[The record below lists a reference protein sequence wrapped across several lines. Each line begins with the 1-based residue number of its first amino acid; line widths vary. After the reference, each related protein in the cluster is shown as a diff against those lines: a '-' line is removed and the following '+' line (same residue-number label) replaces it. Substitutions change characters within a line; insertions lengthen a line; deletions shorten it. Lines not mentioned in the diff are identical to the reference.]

1 MATVR
6 ITLLLCITLSL
17 CIPSGSYGA
26 VLVSGGTAQQGSGD
40 NTNRL
45 IKIEVHSVKIDC
57 NVASRFAHTV
67 MTSTALNKANV
78 SQEVFFEVELPKTA
92 FITNF
97 SMEIEGK
104 TYVGEVKEKEK
115 AKKQYEKAVS
125 SGQTA
130 GLVKASGRKMEKFSV
145 SVNIAAHSGVT
156 FTLTYEEL
164 LQRRFGNYEI
174 MIRVKPKQLIVADIH
189 EPQGIAFLDAYGTFI
204 TNELLPLVEKTV
216 TDKKAHVSFSPTIDQ
231 QRKCPDCDGTLIDG
245 DFFIKYD
252 VKRTQGI
259 GDVQTK
265 EALLSILKDLPENDY
280 FGIVIFSNDINVW
293 RPYLSQA
300 TPENI
305 QLAQKFIMSLQAGG
319 GPRDLPQIQE
329 SIRDAIGGNIT
340 LFCLGF
346 GYDVDYPFLDVLAKQ
361 NNGLAR
367 RIYEDSDAVLQLQ
380 FQNDF
385 VVKGQAS
392 TQERKTTFPDE
403 EYIFGDF
410 TERLWA
416 YLTIQQLLD
425 KKDKGSA
432 EERVN
437 ATAEALELSLKYNF
451 VTPLTSMVVI
461 KPQKEEK
468 PEDALIADKLTEVDG
483 DPHFIIE
490 LPDQNDALC
499 FNIDEKPGTI
509 FNLVKD
515 PLTGIVV
522 NGQTIGDKKVDPG
535 TRVNTYFGSF
545 GIIHDKFG
553 IRLMVSTQKILVS
566 DHGKVARL
574 FWSDNTSVKGP
585 NMDLQVTKDRSLTV
599 SLRNSVKFVI
609 ILHKVWKKHPYH
621 QDYLGFYTLDS
632 HFFSQSV
639 HGLIGQFYNGVEF
652 EVSEVFPGQ
661 DEGKPDALMFVKGH
675 RVVVTRS

>member
-1 MATVR
+1 MQIYKYINARDSISFQCTDILHVLNAASNFKR
-6 ITLLLCITLSL
+6 WFKISL
-17 CIPSGSYGA
+17 IFS
-26 VLVSGGTAQQGSGD
+26 
-40 NTNRL
+40 
-45 IKIEVHSVKIDC
+45 IDC

-97 SMEIEGK
+97 SMSIEGK

-174 MIRVKPKQLIVADIH
+174 MIRVKPKQLVQEFQIVADIH

-259 GDVQTK
+259 GDVQIVNGYFVHFFAPSDLPQVPKNVIFCIDVSGSMYGKKIMQTK

-319 GPRDLPQIQE
+319 GTNLHDGVIKSIEMLYKEMKTNSLADNSVPMIILLTDGVPNTWPRDLPQIQE

-380 FQNDF
+380 GFYDEVASPLLSEVHFNYPDNTVSALTGSYFKQLFNGSEIVVAGRLNDIAMNDF
-385 VVKGQAS
+385 PIEVSALGCEKATS
-392 TQERKTTFPDE
+392 RSIRCAN
-403 EYIFGDF
+403 Y
-410 TERLWA
+410 
-416 YLTIQQLLD
+416 
-425 KKDKGSA
+425 KGS
-432 EERVN
+432 
-437 ATAEALELSLKYNF
+437 S
-451 VTPLTSMVVI
+451 
-461 KPQKEEK
+461 
-468 PEDALIADKLTEVDG
+468 
-483 DPHFIIE
+483 
-490 LPDQNDALC
+490 
-499 FNIDEKPGTI
+499 
-509 FNLVKD
+509 
-515 PLTGIVV
+515 
-522 NGQTIGDKKVDPG
+522 
-535 TRVNTYFGSF
+535 SF
-545 GIIHDKFG
+545 
-553 IRLMVSTQKILVS
+553 SS
-566 DHGKVARL
+566 
-574 FWSDNTSVKGP
+574 
-585 NMDLQVTKDRSLTV
+585 MDLQVTKDRSLTV

-675 RVVVTRS
+675 RVVVTRGWQKDFRQDVKNGENVPCWFIHHNGTGLIDGVHTDYIVSGLFKTI